1 MSDSELNATL
11 KAIGRGPEIFRRDTP
26 MLLKTL
32 KNIEAINRE
41 MKTVEQQFAIDTGA
55 DIVDTLRDDE
65 K

>member
-1 MSDSELNATL
+1 MTDSKLNDTL
-11 KAIGRGPEIFRRDTP
+11 KAIGRGPDIFRRDTP
-26 MLLKTL
+26 MFLKTL
-32 KNIEAINRE
+32 QNIEAVNRE